1 VDTGIALAWSGGK
14 DSCMSLHQLKKSFEI
29 RGLITTITEDYG
41 RVSMHGVRVELLE
54 EQASSLGVPLYK
66 VLISKDST
74 DQEYGEKMRDCL
86 LKLKAEGVTKIAHGD
101 IFLQDVKDYREK
113 MLRSLNMEGL
123 FPLWKMNTKE
133 LISNFINLGFK
144 AVTVCIDPRFLD
156 ASFCGRILDK
166 EFLDALPSNVDKC
179 GENGEFHT
187 FVYDGPIFSYPIK
200 WAKGDVVKRDSFYFC
215 DLIPS

>member
-1 VDTGIALAWSGGK
+1 MA
-14 DSCMSLHQLKKSFEI
+14 LHQLKKSFEI

-54 EQASSLGVPLYK
+54 EQASSLGIPLYK

-74 DQEYGEKMRDCL
+74 NQEYGEKMRDCL

-101 IFLQDVKDYREK
+101 IFLQDVKDYRER

-123 FPLWKMNTKE
+123 FPLWEMNTKE
-133 LISNFINLGFK
+133 LVSNFINLGFK

-166 EFLDALPSNVDKC
+166 DFLDALPSNVDTC

-215 DLIPS
+215 DLVPS

>member
-1 VDTGIALAWSGGK
+1 
-14 DSCMSLHQLKKSFEI
+14 
-29 RGLITTITEDYG
+29 
-41 RVSMHGVRVELLE
+41 
-54 EQASSLGVPLYK
+54 
-66 VLISKDST
+66 
-74 DQEYGEKMRDCL
+74 
-86 LKLKAEGVTKIAHGD
+86 
-101 IFLQDVKDYREK
+101 
-113 MLRSLNMEGL
+113 
-123 FPLWKMNTKE
+123 KMNTKE

-166 EFLDALPSNVDKC
+166 DFLDALPSNVDTC

-215 DLIPS
+215 DLVPS

>member
-1 VDTGIALAWSGGK
+1 MDTGIAVAWSGGK

-29 RGLITTITEDYG
+29 HGLITTITEDYG

-74 DQEYGEKMRDCL
+74 NQEYEEKMRDCL
-86 LKLKAEGVTKIAHGD
+86 LKLKAEGVTKIAYGD

-133 LISNFINLGFK
+133 LISNF
-144 AVTVCIDPRFLD
+144 
-156 ASFCGRILDK
+156 
-166 EFLDALPSNVDKC
+166 
-179 GENGEFHT
+179 
-187 FVYDGPIFSYPIK
+187 
-200 WAKGDVVKRDSFYFC
+200 
-215 DLIPS
+215 